1 MMRTEPMRDFTVT
14 LLVPTLNEID
24 GMRVIM
30 PRVRPEWVD
39 QVIILDG
46 GSTDGTIEYAR
57 EQGYFVHVQNEP
69 GIRQGYME
77 ALPYIT
83 GDVVLTFSPDGNS
96 IPELI
101 PELIDKI
108 ASGFDMVIASRY
120 LGPAKS
126 DDDDFLTSF
135 GNWLFTRTV
144 NVLFRA
150 KYTDVMVIYRAYWK
164 DMIAFLDLDKDASFR
179 TPERFLRTRIS
190 WEPLLSVR
198 AAKTHLR
205 ITEIPGDEPAR
216 IGGERKLQIWRWGA
230 AYYYQFLREF
240 CVWRKPPARTWGV
253 VDGCEVE
260 ALAPWEVGR
269 LGNNGE
275 GDQRNAVS
283 VAVVGGEAPLDRE
296 LVARR

>member
-1 MMRTEPMRDFTVT
+1 MRTEPKRDFTVT
-14 LLVPTLNEID
+14 LLVPTLNEVD

-30 PRVRPEWVD
+30 PQVRPEWID

-57 EQGYFVHVQNEP
+57 EQGYFVHVQKEP

-96 IPELI
+96 VPELI

-108 ASGFDMVIASRY
+108 AAGYDMVIASRY

-126 DDDDFLTSF
+126 DDDDLITSF

-144 NVLFRA
+144 NLLFHA
-150 KYTDVMVIYRAYWK
+150 NYTDVMVIYRAYWK
-164 DMIAFLDLDKDASFR
+164 EMISFLDLDKDESHR
-179 TPERFLRTRIS
+179 TPERLLRTRIS

-198 AAKTHLR
+198 AAKTGLR
-205 ITEIPGDEPAR
+205 VTEIPGDEPAR

-230 AYYYQFLREF
+230 SYYYQFLREVF
-240 CVWRKPPARTWGV
+240 VWKKPHVRTWGLV
-253 VDGCEVE
+253 NGGGADATPFPQAEGLPHCTSGQPLRVE
-260 ALAPWEVGR
+260 RAAFAIEAPRDPALA
-269 LGNNGE
+269 
-275 GDQRNAVS
+275 
-283 VAVVGGEAPLDRE
+283 
-296 LVARR
+296 ARP